1 MYSAFFGLNI
11 GQQGLYTARTGL
23 NVTNHNI
30 SNIETEGYSRQYHV
44 QRAIEPMR
52 NGVRGMI
59 GTGSEVVDIRR
70 HRDAYLDNKYWG
82 MAGGLGE
89 YEVKTNLM
97 DQLQVVLN
105 EPSNNGLSN
114 FYNDIFKSLE
124 TLSKNPN
131 DKTSITSFVNNL
143 NSFSKYINDMG
154 SKLLDVQ
161 RDANYG
167 VTNVVNDINHHA
179 QQISLINHQIST
191 IEVHGNTANDLRD
204 ERNRL
209 IDSLSKII
217 NVDAIKYNDQ
227 NGKEHFRVSIDGQL
241 LVDDSAANY
250 LETRPRKVSN
260 NPEDNPDMLDIFWK
274 SGNELYIDTDNLTGS
289 LKGYIDIRDGN
300 NNANFKGRVFS
311 GEGTNILE
319 VENMNRTD
327 IKQKGELN
335 INGKLIHYNSVDY
348 DDVSGRMRFNVGF
361 DSAMLGENAVLKD
374 IHNKE
379 FSGEI
384 LSANDTTI
392 TIRNIGDKTLT
403 DGGTIM
409 IDGNYYTYTSYSK
422 SSTPPDHI
430 ITLNTTVPSS
440 ANGVRVRQGDT
451 MEYKGVPHYIE
462 RMNEFVRTMAKTFND
477 INKQGRGG
485 TGKPLFVYD
494 GYAGAAL
501 DTERDYEKMDC
512 HNIMI
517 NPEVINDISLV
528 EHSKLASNP
537 DSDNSLTLEFIA
549 IRHDKNIF
557 EKGEPENYIESLIGE
572 VGIDAKDCDQVYKGQ
587 ENLLHLV
594 NNRRLSVS
602 GVEINEEVMNLM
614 KYQQAYSVAAKIVST
629 MDEIYDI
636 TINRMGM

>member
-44 QRAIEPMR
+44 QRAMDPMN

-59 GTGSEVVDIRR
+59 GTGSEVIDVRR
-70 HRDAYLDNKYWG
+70 HRDAYLDDKYWS
-82 MAGGLGE
+82 MAGGVGE

-97 DQLQVVLN
+97 DQLEVVLN
-105 EPSNNGLSN
+105 EPSDNGLSN
-114 FYNDIFKSLE
+114 FYNDIFISLE
-124 TLSKNPN
+124 TLSKNPS
-131 DKTSITSFVNNL
+131 DSTSITSFVNNL
-143 NSFSKYINDMG
+143 NSFSNYINDMG
-154 SKLLDVQ
+154 TKLLDVQ

-179 QQISLINHQIST
+179 QQIALINHQIST

-204 ERNRL
+204 ERSRL
-209 IDSLSKII
+209 VDSLSKII
-217 NVDAIKYNDQ
+217 NVDAVTYKDQ

-241 LVDDSAANY
+241 LVDDSAVNY

-274 SGNELYIDTDNLTGS
+274 NGKELYIDTDNLTGT

-300 NNANFKGRVFS
+300 NNANFKGTVNAS
-311 GEGTNILE
+311 TTANTLVLE
-319 VENMNRTD
+319 NVSRTD

-335 INGKLIHYNSVDY
+335 IGGKLMHYNSFTY
-348 DDVSGRMRFNVGF
+348 DDATGRMSFDLGF
-361 DSAMLGENAVLKD
+361 DASVNGQTASCKD
-374 IHNKE
+374 AFGRD
-379 FSGEI
+379 FSGAVSFDSDSQI
-384 LSANDTTI
+384 RIANP
-392 TIRNIGDKTLT
+392 GDSTL
-403 DGGTIM
+403 DERGVIQ

-422 SSTPPDHI
+422 DPVTHE
-430 ITLNTTVPSS
+430 ITLNTAIPAGSVG
-440 ANGVRVRQGDT
+440 ARVRQGDT

-462 RMNEFVRTMAKTFND
+462 RMNEFIRTMAKTFNQ
-477 INKQGRGG
+477 INEKGRGG
-485 TGKPLFVYD
+485 TGVPLFIYK
-494 GYAGAAL
+494 GYTAGDPL
-501 DTERDYEKMDC
+501 SSDQDYEKMDC
-512 HNIMI
+512 HNVII
-517 NPEVINDISLV
+517 NPDVINDVSLV
-528 EHSKLASNP
+528 EHSELANNP
-537 DSDNSLTLEFIA
+537 DSDNSLTLEFMA
-549 IRHDKNIF
+549 IRHDKDIF

-572 VGIDAKDCDQVYKGQ
+572 VGIDSKDCQQLHKGQ